1 MSGLTR
7 RSALSTLA
15 AGVGTLAFAT
25 PLRAQSLQKVR
36 VGYLHTLAVDAQIW
50 VGQAMGSWRKQGLDL
65 ELIRFQTGIALFQA
79 LVGGSLDVLS
89 TGAVISNFPARGQ
102 GKVFLAND
110 VEFATAQL
118 WVRPN
123 TGINTIADLR
133 GKRIATT
140 VGTTANVFLYEA
152 LKRNGLDIGKDVEIV
167 NQPMPD
173 AVTSFIAGAVP
184 AVALWVPF
192 DIQVRSNVPGAK
204 MLTDASKYYPEAAIV
219 DGWATSE
226 DFFANHK
233 DVLRK
238 VIRGWVDANDQ
249 LVHDTSKAISMV
261 APQYDGIPE
270 PQLTSMYHAEKAF
283 DAKTWVKY
291 YRDGTL
297 TRWLDQVTE
306 VYVKIG
312 AMENPVRAQQY
323 FDPSLFLDVVRG

>member
-1 MSGLTR
+1 MPKMTR
-7 RSALSTLA
+7 RSAIATLA
-15 AGVGTLAFAT
+15 GAAGSLALPAVG
-25 PLRAQSLQKVR
+25 RAQSLQKIR

-50 VGQAMGSWRKQGLDL
+50 VGQASGSWRKQGLDL
-65 ELIRFQTGIALFQA
+65 ELTRFQTGISLFQA

-110 VEFATAQL
+110 IEFATAQL

-140 VGTTANVFLYEA
+140 SGTTANVFLYEA
-152 LKRNGLDIGKDVEIV
+152 LKRNGLDISKDVEVV

-173 AVTSFIAGAVP
+173 AVTGFIAGAVP

-192 DIQVRSNVPGAK
+192 DIQVRNNVPGAK

-219 DGWATSE
+219 DGWATSQ
-226 DFFANHK
+226 DFYDNHK
-233 DVLRK
+233 DTLRK
-238 VIRGWVDANDQ
+238 IIRGWLDANDQ
-249 LVHDTSKAISMV
+249 LVNGTTKALATV
-261 APQYDGIPE
+261 GQQYEGIPDA
-270 PQLTSMYHAEKAF
+270 QMMSMYRAEKAF
-283 DAKTWVKY
+283 DTKTWARY

-306 VYVKIG
+306 VYVKLG
-312 AMENPVRAQQY
+312 AMDNPVRAQQY
-323 FDPSLFLDVVRG
+323 FDPSLFLDVAR